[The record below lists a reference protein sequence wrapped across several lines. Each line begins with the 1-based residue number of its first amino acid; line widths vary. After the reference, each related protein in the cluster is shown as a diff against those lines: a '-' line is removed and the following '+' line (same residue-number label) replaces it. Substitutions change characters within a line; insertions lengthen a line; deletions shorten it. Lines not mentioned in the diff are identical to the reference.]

1 VSEHNTRHGFNGK
14 LLGYNFS
21 MMYFVNYVVAIVA
34 GLVGDPF
41 KDAFKQTA
49 IIGNFY
55 MGGYLMPFDV
65 AIVCLLIGG
74 AYVAMNWE
82 ENYGSANNS
91 IEQLKSFG
99 EGAQMICTDMRM
111 ALCCVCVA
119 LFESSMFIFVFNW
132 TPVLS
137 QGPDA
142 PPFGMIFA
150 TFMMACM
157 IGASVSALCSNVP
170 ATKMLCGATLGSAVM
185 IVPAWI
191 GMSQALTKYNFW
203 VFVAFEFCVGMYF
216 PSICTLKSMAV
227 PESHRSTI
235 YNIFR
240 APMNLIVIAT
250 LLLNLT
256 LMRTF
261 QVVSI
266 MLLLSGVTAAML
278 LSLGERKG
286 EAAPLQA
293 GVAKEV

>member
-1 VSEHNTRHGFNGK
+1 
-14 LLGYNFS
+14 
-21 MMYFVNYVVAIVA
+21 VNYIVAIVA

-55 MGGYLMPFDV
+55 MGGYLMPFDA

-82 ENYGSANNS
+82 ENYGSAQNPMD
-91 IEQLKSFG
+91 QLKGFG
-99 EGAQMICTDMRM
+99 TGAIMICRDLRM
-111 ALCCVCVA
+111 SLCCICVA

-137 QGPDA
+137 QGPDT

-185 IVPAWI
+185 IVPAWV
-191 GMSQALTKYNFW
+191 GMSQDLIKYNFW
-203 VFVAFEFCVGMYF
+203 AFVAFEFCVGVYF

-235 YNIFR
+235 YNLFR
-240 APMNLIVIAT
+240 APMNLIVITT
-250 LLLNLT
+250 LLLDLT